1 MWSLITAGLSALIKP
16 VTTIV
21 DGWQQRKTAQLQSDL
36 KVNEAVT
43 EAKIKR
49 LQTQE
54 EADIAWE
61 NTALSQSG
69 WKSGYLT
76 IIFSLPLVL
85 MFIPE
90 MVPIIEKGFDAINH
104 APDWYKGAVGA
115 MVAADFGIKKMIDF
129 MQTKKGA

>member
-1 MWSLITAGLSALIKP
+1 MWELISGGLSAIIKP
-16 VTTIV
+16 ITTII
-21 DGWQQRKTAQLQSDL
+21 DGWQQRKTAQLTSDL

-54 EADIAWE
+54 DADIAWE
-61 NTALSQSG
+61 NTALATTG

-90 MVPIIEKGFDAINH
+90 MVPIIEHGFDAINH
-104 APDWYKGAVGA
+104 APDWYKAGVGA
-115 MVAADFGIKKMIDF
+115 MVAADFGIKKLVDF
-129 MQTKKGA
+129 MQTKKGS